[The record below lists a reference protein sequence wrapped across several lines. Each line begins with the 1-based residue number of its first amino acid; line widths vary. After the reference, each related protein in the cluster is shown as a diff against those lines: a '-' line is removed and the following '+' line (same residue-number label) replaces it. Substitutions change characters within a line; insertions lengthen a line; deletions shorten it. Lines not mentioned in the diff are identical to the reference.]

1 MKNTLAAA
9 LLAVSVWGCAPGD
22 AEARHGD
29 GEQMEMAVAGPTEW
43 SSTAPGGTEVT
54 LRPDSYPV
62 EVGSTQFHITLDR
75 AVPDG
80 TPVSIDVLSLDMP
93 AMGILRYPAE
103 VVGPK
108 DYMARAEIS
117 MTGAWAVYV
126 NLGDGTDAAS
136 FEFDVEPG
144 LMGSHD
150 HGGTTSGEME
160 DPEPAIHAGHEGH

>member
-29 GEQMEMAVAGPTEW
+29 NEQTKTEAAGPIEW
-43 SSTAPGGTEVT
+43 SSTAPGGTKVT
-54 LRPDSYPV
+54 LRPDGYPV
-62 EVGSTQFHITLDR
+62 EVGTAQFHITLDR
-75 AVPDG
+75 PVPDG

-103 VVGPK
+103 AMGPRE
-108 DYMARAEIS
+108 YMAQAEIS
-117 MTGAWAVYV
+117 MVGAWAVYV

-144 LMGSHD
+144 PMGSHD
-150 HGGTTSGEME
+150 HGGTVS
-160 DPEPAIHAGHEGH
+160 EGH